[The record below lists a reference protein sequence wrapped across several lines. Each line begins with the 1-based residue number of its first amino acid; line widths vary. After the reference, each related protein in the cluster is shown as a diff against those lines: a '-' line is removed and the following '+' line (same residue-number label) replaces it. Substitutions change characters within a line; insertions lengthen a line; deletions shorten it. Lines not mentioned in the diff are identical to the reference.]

1 MWPVPVHN
9 RTPARRLSPIE
20 PISAPLIAR
29 GWWIPDLA
37 FGALRVMA
45 AFLLVRH
52 GLQVHYG
59 LLLDSGVRWLHGP
72 TLYSDAWF
80 AATIALIGGALLGL
94 GVFTRVVALWL
105 AVGVAA
111 VYYVAPVFGWLPPY
125 WTAGSE
131 EGAALYALVLLSIAA
146 IGAGL
151 FSVDA
156 LVASFRTRTSWGE
169 VEMSPWVKRQIR
181 HRELTR

>member
-1 MWPVPVHN
+1 M
-9 RTPARRLSPIE
+9 SPIE
-20 PISAPLIAR
+20 PMRAQTIAS

-37 FGALRVMA
+37 FAALRVMA
-45 AFLLVRH
+45 AFLLVRY
-52 GLQVHYG
+52 GLQEHYG
-59 LLLDSGVRWLHGP
+59 LLLDAGDRWNVP
-72 TLYSDAWF
+72 TQYSDAWF

-94 GVFTRVVALWL
+94 GLFTRVVALWL
-105 AVGVAA
+105 GVGVAA

-125 WTAGSE
+125 WRAGSE
-131 EGAALYALVLLSIAA
+131 EGAALYSLVLLSIAA

-156 LVASFRTRTSWGE
+156 VVASLRTRTSWGE
-169 VEMSPWVKRQIR
+169 VEISPWVKRQYR

>member
-1 MWPVPVHN
+1 MTAP
-9 RTPARRLSPIE
+9 RLIG
-20 PISAPLIAR
+20 

-37 FGALRVMA
+37 FAALRVMT

-52 GLQVHYG
+52 GLQTHYG
-59 LLLDSGVRWLHGP
+59 LLLDSGVRWVQP
-72 TLYSDAWF
+72 PALYSDAWYT
-80 AATIALIGGALLGL
+80 ATIALIGGGLLAIGL
-94 GVFTRVVALWL
+94 FTRVVALWL

-111 VYYVAPVFGWLPPY
+111 VYYVSPIFGWLPPF
-125 WTAGSE
+125 WSAGSE

-146 IGAGL
+146 IGGGV

-156 LVASFRTRTSWGE
+156 VVASLRTRTSWGE
-169 VEMSPWVKRQIR
+169 VEISPWVKRQYR